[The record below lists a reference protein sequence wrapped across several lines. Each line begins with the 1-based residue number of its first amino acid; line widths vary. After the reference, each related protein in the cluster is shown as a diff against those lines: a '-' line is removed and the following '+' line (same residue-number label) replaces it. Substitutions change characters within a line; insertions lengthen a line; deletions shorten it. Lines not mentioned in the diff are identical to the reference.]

1 MDDDDDDDQVEQV
14 EQEEPE
20 PDEEQEEPE
29 TEPFVLSTVLQ
40 SQFTQ
45 HHDGLIER
53 RKLKRQK
60 LQVKPFF
67 VAEAEAAKET
77 AAEGQ
82 GDDDKDPSIAASQK
96 KKPEVVEFEGDEILA
111 KLQTLLQT
119 IDERGFQRS
128 RQQLAFHD
136 CFIRATSRVMYK
148 KDWST
153 AKPVIMEKNKWSK
166 CPSEILISTPRRF
179 GKTFR

>member
-1 MDDDDDDDQVEQV
+1 MDDDDDQVEQV

-82 GDDDKDPSIAASQK
+82 GDDDNASIAASQK

-111 KLQTLLQT
+111 KLQTLYQALQIQ
-119 IDERGFQRS
+119 IDF
-128 RQQLAFHD
+128 L
-136 CFIRATSRVMYK
+136 K
-148 KDWST
+148 
-153 AKPVIMEKNKWSK
+153 
-166 CPSEILISTPRRF
+166 L
-179 GKTFR
+179 